1 MSRIDIDDKYKL
13 NNTKKLA
20 KISMAGISYSSLRA
34 GQKYW
39 MTNYGDRYEFEILE
53 VLPPEDFKL
62 KDLNTLESY
71 LMSDLTRY
79 GKGGDFEIRE
89 LY

>member
-1 MSRIDIDDKYKL
+1 
-13 NNTKKLA
+13 
-20 KISMAGISYSSLRA
+20 MAGISYSSLRA

-39 MTNYGDRYEFEILE
+39 LVNFGERYEFEILE

-79 GKGGDFEIRE
+79 GRGQDFEIRD
-89 LY
+89 LG